1 MPAMQRSSCSRGSL
15 QLLVAALALCAAS
28 FSSTAWAKKKAKEDA
43 PAPAA
48 AAPTGPIAPE
58 PDSMGRVHFGP
69 QSGEGLGRVT
79 VRGAASDKIQVWL
92 EGRYF
97 GDAPLTIYSVP
108 KGDYII
114 EGKYPDGK
122 EVSRPVSVGE
132 NEEALVEL
140 AAGKGP
146 GAPGAPKEGFLSGE
160 ISPQRLL
167 VTKVLLG
174 AAAAS
179 LVVGVVFGVL
189 ELNAQHDYEKTP
201 ASDQAALDSI
211 TSRGKRDALIANIG
225 YIAMIPLLAGAALAG
240 YPMVLKPNP
249 EKSETTAL
257 TVTPLVGRGAAGGS
271 LTLRF

>member
-1 MPAMQRSSCSRGSL
+1 V
-15 QLLVAALALCAAS
+15 LVAALALCAAS
-28 FSSTAWAKKKAKEDA
+28 LSSTAWAKKKKDDAAA
-43 PAPAA
+43 PAAA

-79 VRGAASDKIQVWL
+79 VRGAPSDKIQVWL

-108 KGDYII
+108 KGDYIV
-114 EGKYPDGK
+114 EGKFADGK

-132 NEEALVEL
+132 NEEAVVEL
-140 AAGKGP
+140 AAGKVP
-146 GAPGAPKEGFLSGE
+146 GAPGVQKEGFLSGE
-160 ISPQRLL
+160 ISPERLM

-179 LVVGVVFGVL
+179 LIVGVVFGVL

-201 ASDQAALDSI
+201 ANDQASLDSI

-225 YIAMIPLLAGAALAG
+225 YFATIPLLAGAAIAG
-240 YPMVLKPNP
+240 YPMVIKPNR

-257 TVTPLVGRGAAGGS
+257 TVVPLVGRGAAGGS